1 MGHYLTYVLVSLAVI
16 YFAYLFV
23 AGGLDRN
30 EKKRLLVIGVLFV
43 FAAVFWSAFEQ
54 APTSLN
60 LFARDFTDRQM
71 FGWEVPATWF
81 QSINAFFVV
90 ALAPVAAATW
100 LALSRRPRGDLS
112 SPAKF
117 AFGLAL
123 AGVGF

>member
-43 FAAVFWSAFEQ
+43 FSAVFWSAFEQ

-60 LFARDFTDRQM
+60 LFARDFTNRQL
-71 FGWEVPATWF
+71 GSVEIPAGLF
-81 QSINAFFVV
+81 QSINALFIIIFAPVFAWIWS
-90 ALAPVAAATW
+90 ALAT
-100 LALSRRPRGDLS
+100 RGLDLS
-112 SPAKF
+112 SPTKF
-117 AFGLAL
+117 SIGLL
-123 AGVGF
+123 V